1 MKLSYN
7 LKTFK
12 TFAVSSAKVF
22 ALVMVML
29 FSLPAIG
36 NAQTSSS
43 ATSDQNTLTKVLCN
57 VYRITTGK
65 AGKTFAAFAVIS
77 AGVGFF
83 TGKLQ
88 WGLLIALVLG
98 ISAIFGAPSIVSA
111 ITGDGTTTCGSSPES
126 VSV

>member
-7 LKTFK
+7 LKIFK

-43 ATSDQNTLTKVLCN
+43 ASSDSNALTKVLCN
-57 VYRITTGK
+57 VYKITTGK

-111 ITGDGTTTCGSSPES
+111 ITNDAQPTCGTELVT
-126 VSV
+126 VS